1 MSYCSASC
9 TSVRSPLI
17 AAIATFALKADVW
30 FRRGL
35 LLMLSPD
42 SRANLARCQAEA
54 PLIALC
60 RYSKPALF
68 AFAEEKSPEQH
79 REESN
84 QMLGVEGVQKMEL
97 TRVVASGINQRIYF
111 FYAVHPDCFASD
123 INIRVTKQPEHG
135 TVETAAATDFP
146 NFGRESIRYRCNQ
159 HKVRGQQVNYKS
171 AEKYIGS
178 DTFEL
183 LVLFP
188 G

>member
-60 RYSKPALF
+60 RFPKPALKIGWDRRQGPLSEHDLK
-68 AFAEEKSPEQH
+68 ALP
-79 REESN
+79 
-84 QMLGVEGVQKMEL
+84 VVV
-97 TRVVASGINQRIYF
+97 RVPGTNIAAPPASTPGPLVGR
-111 FYAVHPDCFASD
+111 
-123 INIRVTKQPEHG
+123 
-135 TVETAAATDFP
+135 AAT
-146 NFGRESIRYRCNQ
+146 NSIRRYR
-159 HKVRGQQVNYKS
+159 
-171 AEKYIGS
+171 
-178 DTFEL
+178 
-183 LVLFP
+183 
-188 G
+188 

>member
-1 MSYCSASC
+1 MSKFLLTVCA
-9 TSVRSPLI
+9 
-17 AAIATFALKADVW
+17 F
-30 FRRGL
+30 GL
-35 LLMLSPD
+35 LLS
-42 SRANLARCQAEA
+42 
-54 PLIALC
+54 
-60 RYSKPALF
+60 F

-97 TRVVASGINQRIYF
+97 TRVVASGTNQRIYF
-111 FYAVHPDCFASD
+111 FYVVHPDCSASA

-146 NFGRESIRYRCNQ
+146 NFERENIRYRSNR

-188 G
+188 GGFTREVHLNIDVRSTFLLQVR